1 MNSTSGFELINDLT
15 NTILAKCTDHSTSH
29 AKFC

>member
-1 MNSTSGFELINDLT
+1 MNSTSGFELIDDLT
-15 NTILAKCTDHSTSH
+15 NTILAKCTDHSTSR